1 MTGTVFRGCG
11 RAAGG
16 ADEERRHRLLER
28 LTLARAMMGSLNP
41 LDFIE
46 NWLAPEERYRPKY
59 VQAVSISNIAD
70 AEQEEQRRF

>member
-1 MTGTVFRGCG
+1 
-11 RAAGG
+11 
-16 ADEERRHRLLER
+16 
-28 LTLARAMMGSLNP
+28 MMGSLNP

-59 VQAVSISNIAD
+59 VQAVSISNIPD